1 MNGKVTL
8 FRRLATWGKDGP
20 VSKNQLQRF
29 CSIMNV
35 FKGRIIWG
43 WGSESSL
50 SSTAGSLSSDW
61 LVVRQPEQVVF
72 QESCVQAEV
81 SILHLGG
88 GLTSCRR
95 TQRYCYTSVY
105 SLRKNQDPA
114 PKAALLFDNS
124 FLIASVLLLHP
135 LPSLISNSLNLLFGT
150 QGRSRR
156 LDEASFLQIRNRR
169 PRKDI

>member
-1 MNGKVTL
+1 
-8 FRRLATWGKDGP
+8 
-20 VSKNQLQRF
+20 
-29 CSIMNV
+29 MNV

-88 GLTSCRR
+88 GLTS
-95 TQRYCYTSVY
+95 
-105 SLRKNQDPA
+105 
-114 PKAALLFDNS
+114 
-124 FLIASVLLLHP
+124 
-135 LPSLISNSLNLLFGT
+135 
-150 QGRSRR
+150 
-156 LDEASFLQIRNRR
+156 
-169 PRKDI
+169 